1 MSEQSKVAA
10 LPGWFTLDE
19 QQPQLI
25 GSRCTDC
32 GTYYFPARS
41 LGCRNP
47 ACGGEGRLEEVALS
61 RTGRIWSFTD
71 AGYQPPEPFIA
82 AEPFVPFA
90 IAAVELEKERMTVL
104 GQVVS
109 GVGVDQLRLGMEMEL
124 VLETLFEK
132 DGTENLI
139 WKWKPV

>member
-1 MSEQSKVAA
+1 MSQEDKAAA

-25 GSRCTDC
+25 GSRCADC
-32 GTYYFPARS
+32 GTYYFPARR
-41 LGCRNP
+41 LACRNP
-47 ACGGEGRLEEVALS
+47 ACGGERLEEVPLS
-61 RTGRIWSFTD
+61 RTGKVWSFTD
-71 AGYQPPEPFIA
+71 ACYQPPEPFIA

-90 IAAVELEKERMTVL
+90 IAAVALEKERMTVL
-104 GQVVS
+104 GQVAS
-109 GVGVDQLRLGMEMEL
+109 GVGVEQLRLGMDMEL
-124 VLETLFEK
+124 VLETLFAQ